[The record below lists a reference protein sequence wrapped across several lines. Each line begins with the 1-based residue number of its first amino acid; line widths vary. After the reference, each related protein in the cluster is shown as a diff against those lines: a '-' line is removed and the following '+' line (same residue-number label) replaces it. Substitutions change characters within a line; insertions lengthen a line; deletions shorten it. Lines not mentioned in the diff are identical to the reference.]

1 MQQFL
6 RSKMMA
12 GLVFYMLLQTGLKRQ
27 FETLSRAATHVSA
40 ETPTL
45 WTSMSRLVTNRFLKP
60 HRTRNFP
67 DC

>member
-1 MQQFL
+1 
-6 RSKMMA
+6 
-12 GLVFYMLLQTGLKRQ
+12 MLLQTGLKRQ